1 MRTSLSEFAF
11 FQYLS
16 QLFLTTYFVKCRRT
30 LLELNSLGPYPST
43 EREIKFGRCMFTSS
57 LKREAFSRRSCAK
70 TGKEICVQS
79 CCSAYKIYCFLFVCL
94 LFFFLTFSL
103 PSASLDLK
111 VPNDST
117 VNNNSPIQDYIH
129 PNDQIQPT
137 FEITPGF
144 KSFTHQ
150 KKHPGKYRKNN
161 KNYKVSKSS
170 DLYSVF
176 SDSNKNSCYFCDF
189 CDIFATLL
197 GLFFIS
203 KCRILLNLLFLLF
216 LWYLLLSLFG
226 EQEKF
231 LLLLQF

>member
-1 MRTSLSEFAF
+1 MHSSGTGLPIIGIMSENRHGI
-11 FQYLS
+11 QRPSRPS
-16 QLFLTTYFVKCRRT
+16 QIKPWSH
-30 LLELNSLGPYPST
+30 EGPYPST

-57 LKREAFSRRSCAK
+57 IKREEFSRRSCAK
-70 TGKEICVQS
+70 TGEEMYVQS
-79 CCSAYKIYCFLFVCL
+79 CCFAYKICCFFFV
-94 LFFFLTFSL
+94 FFLTFSL

-111 VPNDST
+111 VPNDPT

-129 PNDQIQPT
+129 PNDQPT

-176 SDSNKNSCYFCDF
+176 SDRKKNSCYFCDF
-189 CDIFATLL
+189 CDLFATLL
-197 GLFFIS
+197 GLF
-203 KCRILLNLLFLLF
+203 LFPSVEF
-216 LWYLLLSLFG
+216 C
-226 EQEKF
+226 
-231 LLLLQF
+231 